1 MYINYEYIQT
11 GEIFIKKKVVPVPEI
26 TTRHIHIY

>member
-11 GEIFIKKKVVPVPEI
+11 GEIFIEKKAPVPEI
-26 TTRHIHIY
+26 TARHIHIY